1 MEVVN
6 YTYARQNLKK
16 VMDDCAESGE
26 PTVIISKKNQVVMI
40 SKAKYYDMVKV
51 ISKASSNGE

>member
-1 MEVVN
+1 MEVIN

-16 VMDDCAESGE
+16 VMDDCSESGE
-26 PTVIISKKNQVVMI
+26 PTVIISKRNQVVMI

-51 ISKASSNGE
+51 ISKASSEGK

>member
-6 YTYARQNLKK
+6 YTYARQNLKT

-40 SKAKYYDMVKV
+40 SKSKYYDMVKV
-51 ISKASSNGE
+51 ISKVSSDGE